1 MSCVFV
7 VFCAVGSE
15 TEHRLKMV
23 DTDREHWLVGGWAL
37 AANGGE
43 CAFSLFLTYIVA

>member
-1 MSCVFV
+1 MPFV
-7 VFCAVGSE
+7 LIVFCAVGRE

-23 DTDREHWLVGGWAL
+23 DTDREDWLDGGWAL

-43 CAFSLFLTYIVA
+43 CAFSLFLTYILA